1 MVRNAIVPTGA
12 KSGVVDWTSAAT
24 LTTVKAPTSTRA
36 GSSLSDS
43 HPPIVYPMA
52 LTIAPSPEAPA
63 FAAYLRGPAARR
75 VFEAQGFT
83 MFDPA
88 PGPAR

>member
-1 MVRNAIVPTGA
+1 
-12 KSGVVDWTSAAT
+12 
-24 LTTVKAPTSTRA
+24 
-36 GSSLSDS
+36 
-43 HPPIVYPMA
+43 MA
-52 LTIAPSPEAPA
+52 VTIPPSPEAPA